1 MLVLELKVG
10 KSIRIGD
17 DIDVYVAAIRGQRV
31 RIGIQAP
38 PDTPNTRDLGEP
50 KEIGRFEI
58 AAVEAT
64 IEREIELGANQVAI
78 AKTMALA
85 VRSTYPTDWPRVN
98 AAIIARWSQAGLQR
112 IKRLAW
118 SGRCFDEP
126 RD

>member
-1 MLVLELKVG
+1 MLVLARKVG
-10 KSIRIGD
+10 DWIRIGD
-17 DIDVYVAAIRGQRV
+17 DIDVYVAEIRGQRV

-38 PDTPNTRDLGEP
+38 RDTPITRDLPEWQPGRL
-50 KEIGRFEI
+50 EIQE
-58 AAVEAT
+58 VEAT

-78 AKTMALA
+78 AKTLALA
-85 VRSTYPTDWPRVN
+85 VRSTYPTDWQRVN

>member
-1 MLVLELKVG
+1 MLVLERKVG
-10 KSIRIGD
+10 EWIRIGD
-17 DIDVYVAAIRGQRV
+17 DIEVYVSAIRGQRV

-38 PDTPNTRDLGEP
+38 QDTPITRDLPEWQPGRL
-50 KEIGRFEI
+50 EIQD
-58 AAVEAT
+58 VEAT
-64 IEREIELGANQVAI
+64 IEREIELGSNQVAI
-78 AKTMALA
+78 AKTLALA
-85 VRSTYPTDWPRVN
+85 LRSTYPTDWPRVN